1 MGIILKQSFFNTLI
15 IFLGF
20 GVGGINVLF
29 LYTHFLHEDYFGL
42 ITFLLSAANIILPL
56 LVFGMQHTIV
66 KFYSS
71 YQTKIEQ
78 DGFLTTTLLMPL
90 IVIIPLAF
98 VGAFIYES
106 IADWI
111 SMENSIIKKYTYLIF
126 LLAIFMGYFEV
137 FYAWTKVQLNSV
149 FGNFIKE
156 IFPRICTTFLLFSV
170 YFKWLTDEQFIYGV
184 VVVYGI
190 STVIMMFYAFHVYKP
205 TFKLELPSNL
215 KEIVT
220 FSLYIIVAGSA
231 SGVLLEIDKFMIP
244 QMEQIAQVAYYSVGI
259 YIASVIGIPTRAML
273 QITSPITAKDMNE
286 NKLDDVEKLY
296 KQSSINLLVIGGLF
310 FLLINL
316 NIADL
321 YALINKPEF
330 TKGIWVVMIISLAK
344 LMELALGTG
353 NAILLNSKYYK
364 IFFYMSLAMALSV
377 IFLNKWLIDL
387 IGINGAAIATL
398 IVVVVYSVAKIIY
411 LKYKLK
417 IQPFNVNTIKLA
429 VIISAIFGVFYFWN
443 FNFHPILNIGL
454 KGILISVLY
463 FLLINKLHISKDINN
478 FIANYT
484 LKNDSRIS

>member
-20 GVGGINVLF
+20 AIGGINVLF

-56 LVFGMQHTIV
+56 LVFGMHHTIV

-71 YQTKIEQ
+71 YQTKIER
-78 DGFLTTTLLMPL
+78 DGFLTTTLILPL
-90 IVIIPLAF
+90 FVIIPLALI
-98 VGAFIYES
+98 GAFIYEY

-111 SMENSIIKKYTYLIF
+111 SAKNPIIKKYTYLIF
-126 LLAIFMGYFEV
+126 LLGIFMGYFEV
-137 FYAWTKVQLNSV
+137 FYSWTKVQLNSV

-156 IFPRICTTFLLFSV
+156 IFPRICITFLLFMV
-170 YFKWLTDEQFIYGV
+170 FFKWLTNEQFIYGV
-184 VVVYGI
+184 VIVYGI
-190 STVIMMFYAFHVYKP
+190 STLMMMIYAFQVYKP
-205 TFKLELPSNL
+205 TFKWGLPSNL
-215 KEIVT
+215 KEIIS

-231 SGVLLEIDKFMIP
+231 AGILLEIDKFMIP

-259 YIASVIGIPTRAML
+259 YIASVIGIPTRAMQ

-286 NKLDDVEKLY
+286 NRLDEVEKLY
-296 KQSSINLLVIGGLF
+296 KQTSINLLVVGGLF

-321 YALINKPEF
+321 YELIDKPEF
-330 TKGIWVVMIISLAK
+330 TKGIWVVMIISLSK

-364 IFFYMSLAMALSV
+364 IFFYLSLAMALSV

-411 LKYKLK
+411 LKSKLK
-417 IQPFNVNTIKLA
+417 IQPFDLNTVKLTI
-429 VIISAIFGVFYFWN
+429 IISVIFGIFYFWN
-443 FNFHPILNIGL
+443 FNFHPIINIGL
-454 KGILISVLY
+454 KGILISALY
-463 FLLINKLHISKDINN
+463 FLLINKLHISTDINN
-478 FIANYT
+478 FITNFAA
-484 LKNDSRIS
+484 KNDSKKR

>member
-20 GVGGINVLF
+20 AIGGINVLF

-78 DGFLTTTLLMPL
+78 DGFLTTALLMPL
-90 IVIIPLAF
+90 IVIIPMAF

-149 FGNFIKE
+149 FGNFVKE
-156 IFPRICTTFLLFSV
+156 IFPRICTTFLLFAV
-170 YFKWLTDEQFIYGV
+170 FFKWITNEQFIYGV
-184 VVVYGI
+184 VIVYGI
-190 STVIMMFYAFHVYKP
+190 STVIMMLYAFHIYKP
-205 TFKLELPSNL
+205 TFKIALPSNL
-215 KEIVT
+215 KEIIS

-231 SGVLLEIDKFMIP
+231 AGVLLEIDKFMIP

-259 YIASVIGIPTRAML
+259 YIASVIGIPTRAMQ

-286 NKLDDVEKLY
+286 NNMGEVEKLY
-296 KQSSINLLVIGGLF
+296 KQTSINLLVIGGLF

-330 TKGIWVVMIISLAK
+330 TKGIWVVMIISISK

-364 IFFYMSLAMALSV
+364 IFFYLSLAMAVSV
-377 IFLNKWLIDL
+377 ILLNKWLIDL

-411 LKYKLK
+411 LKSKFK
-417 IQPFNVNTIKLA
+417 IQPFNLNTIKLG
-429 VIISAIFGVFYFWN
+429 VIISVIFVAFYFWN
-443 FNFHPILNIGL
+443 FSFHPVVNIGL
-454 KGILISVLY
+454 KSILISLLY
-463 FLLINKLHISKDINN
+463 FMLINKLLISKDINS
-478 FIANYT
+478 FITNYMA
-484 LKNDSRIS
+484 KK

>member
-98 VGAFIYES
+98 VGAFVYDS

-111 SMENSIIKKYTYLIF
+111 SAENPIIKKYTYLIF

-149 FGNFIKE
+149 FGNFVKE
-156 IFPRICTTFLLFSV
+156 IFPRICTTFLLFAV
-170 YFKWLTDEQFIYGV
+170 FFKWLTDEEFIYGV
-184 VVVYGI
+184 VIVYGI
-190 STVIMMFYAFHVYKP
+190 STVIMMFYAFYVYKP
-205 TFKLELPSNL
+205 TFKIVLPSNL
-215 KEIVT
+215 KEIIS

-231 SGVLLEIDKFMIP
+231 AGVLLEIDKFMIP

-259 YIASVIGIPTRAML
+259 YIASVIGIPTRAMQ

-286 NKLDDVEKLY
+286 NKLDNVEKLY
-296 KQSSINLLVIGGLF
+296 KQSSINLLIVGGLF

-321 YALINKPEF
+321 YELINKPEF

-353 NAILLNSKYYK
+353 NAILLNSKYYR

-398 IVVVVYSVAKIIY
+398 IVVVVYSGAKIIY
-411 LKYKLK
+411 LKSKLK
-417 IQPFNVNTIKLA
+417 IQPFDVNTIKLA
-429 VIISAIFGVFYFWN
+429 VIISVIFVAFYFWN
-443 FNFHPILNIGL
+443 FNFHPIINIGL
-454 KGILISVLY
+454 KGILISLLYVL
-463 FLLINKLHISKDINN
+463 FINKLQISKDINN
-478 FIANYT
+478 FVTNYFA
-484 LKNDSRIS
+484 KKE